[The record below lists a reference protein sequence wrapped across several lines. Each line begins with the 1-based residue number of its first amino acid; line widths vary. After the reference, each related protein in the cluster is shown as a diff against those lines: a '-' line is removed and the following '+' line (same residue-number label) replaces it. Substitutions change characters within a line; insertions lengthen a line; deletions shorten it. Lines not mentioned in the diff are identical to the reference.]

1 VLTKDNVLRTREGR
15 WSVTAQNCG
24 TVRSGDLHSIQN
36 GAKGTRYSP
45 FVVKRGVSSEFC
57 ATLYRT
63 VDVKVKTFDLLH
75 PRSAFLVPYWNTIIY
90 WNTDFGELCF
100 FFFLWQF
107 RWWNGGIIWH
117 RDEVN
122 AGWRQGVAAWRKEAT
137 PNFSLSLYCLV
148 YVFPRIPIRLAL
160 YYTEISRQNLLSQYV
175 MSNQVTN
182 KFAGV
187 EA

>member
-1 VLTKDNVLRTREGR
+1 MSQKALDTAPLLWNVECQVSFAPPCIVLLTSRWKPSIFFTLEVFSWFRTGTPSFIETLT
-15 WSVTAQNCG
+15 SVNFA
-24 TVRSGDLHSIQN
+24 
-36 GAKGTRYSP
+36 
-45 FVVKRGVSSEFC
+45 
-57 ATLYRT
+57 
-63 VDVKVKTFDLLH
+63 
-75 PRSAFLVPYWNTIIY
+75 
-90 WNTDFGELCF
+90 
-100 FFFLWQF
+100 FLWQF

-117 RDEVN
+117 RDEVS

-137 PNFSLSLYCLV
+137 PSFSSSLYCLV

-160 YYTEISRQNLLSQYV
+160 EYTEISRQNLLFQYV